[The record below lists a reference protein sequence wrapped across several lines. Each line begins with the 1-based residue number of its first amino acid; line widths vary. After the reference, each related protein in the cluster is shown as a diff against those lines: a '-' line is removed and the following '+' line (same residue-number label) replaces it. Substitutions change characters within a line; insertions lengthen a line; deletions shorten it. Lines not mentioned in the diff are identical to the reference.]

1 MSMDGVGVASGS
13 DGLTTAEAD
22 RRREEYG
29 FNEIS
34 DNAKQWYELLWAQVY
49 GDHWYPN
56 SIPAMMWIAILV
68 CFAIEDWADGG
79 VVLFLHAFNS
89 SLGFYETMKA
99 GDAVAALKDALA
111 PTCNVKR
118 DGEWIRMAAREL
130 VPGDL
135 IILKI
140 GDVVPADGVLCEGG
154 TCDLDQSGLT
164 GESLPVKKSPG
175 DTCYSGTVVKRG
187 EQDLIVTHI
196 GEATEM
202 GKGVALIQSV
212 ESKGQVEVIMNK
224 ITLFLLVFAVVMN
237 VLLVI
242 VEVTE
247 KETLHVCNN
256 GEEIQGCSKSES
268 RKIIS
273 NFVVLMVAAIPIAT
287 PVVVTA
293 TMAIGARKMAQAQ
306 AVVTKLSAIE
316 ELAGMTVLCSDK
328 TGTLTKN
335 ELTIDTPYMMS
346 GFDWEDMIFKAALA
360 AKAVDPDAI
369 DKVVRNTVKDKERLL
384 QYEELDF
391 LPFDPV
397 AKRTEATVKGP
408 DGKILKVSKGAP
420 QVIVNMSHNADDIR
434 DEVEEAMEMFA
445 SKGLRPVAVAEQD
458 DQKRWHFMGMMS
470 LFDPPRDDTHIV
482 VESAIR
488 LGASVKMITGD
499 HQLIAKE
506 TCRRL
511 GMGDAILKPDSLEL
525 PEPRLLALIEDVD
538 GFAEVFPE
546 NKFDIVALFQ
556 KNGHITGMT
565 GDGVNDAPALRKAN
579 VGFAV
584 EGATPAA
591 QGAADCILL
600 TPGLSVIITAIQ
612 RSRKIF
618 QRLQNYLIYR
628 VFMSTYLLLFFFVAI
643 SWADLD
649 FPPLLIILMC
659 LILDLSTMSLAYDK
673 VIPSALPNKWN
684 LNKIVGVA
692 LVMGVMATA
701 GTLLFLS
708 GLRNNYFGMS
718 KWQQGYKTRC
728 SYFELGNADGKCFID
743 EYIDD
748 GNVYATSNTRNP
760 YRVWPVPGAMSTCTS
775 TNNLQRGCT
784 VPLNGQPGSGNTFT
798 ECTGTGPSGSCTTAE
813 LNNWAYFTDLD
824 KVPSFG
830 YLGFD
835 RAAGTVNRGPR
846 QYELG
851 FSTETGD
858 SALWDPRVFPYSS
871 AVENTAIFLLLCLTT
886 QLSVLSARVD
896 GWFYTRRPGYL
907 LLGIISAEMILTT
920 VTAAAMRN
928 YPFWYPN
935 PKKALIRLTGLDGRY
950 IGLCWLW
957 SILLF
962 LIMECA
968 KYAVYKA
975 IELSRFKEIQTAKR
989 TKLKEELRRRMTR
1002 VSRSG
1007 SIVGRPVASS
1017 MSTGSLAPTR
1027 TASVRSA
1034 PISTGGKGE
1043 LHQPLLTAAED
1054 EYAG

>member
-1 MSMDGVGVASGS
+1 MMTMDQVGGS
-13 DGLTTAEAD
+13 DGLTENEAAA
-22 RRREEYG
+22 RREEYG
-29 FNEIS
+29 FNEIKDRS
-34 DNAKQWYELLWAQVY
+34 KKWPELLWNQIY

-56 SIPAMMWIAILV
+56 SIPAMMWIAIII

-99 GDAVAALKDALA
+99 GDAVAALKSALA
-111 PTCNVKR
+111 PVCNVKR
-118 DGEWIRMAAREL
+118 DGNWKRIAAREL

-135 IILKI
+135 VILKI
-140 GDVVPADGVLCEGG
+140 GDVVPADGVLMEGG

-187 EQDLIVTHI
+187 EQDMVVTHI
-196 GEATEM
+196 GEMTEM

-212 ESKGQVEVIMNK
+212 DSKGQVEVIMNN
-224 ITLFLLVFAVVMN
+224 ITLFLLCFAVIMN

-242 VEVTE
+242 VEVTDTS
-247 KETLHVCNN
+247 TLHLCKDNI
-256 GEEIQGCSKSES
+256 EIQGCSTSES
-268 RKIIS
+268 KKIIS

-293 TMAIGARKMAQAQ
+293 TMAIGARKMAQAN

-335 ELTIDTPYMMS
+335 ILTIDSPYMFA
-346 GFDWEDMIFKAALA
+346 GFDWEDMIFKGALA

-369 DKVVRNTVKDKERLL
+369 DKVTREAVKDQARLA

-397 AKRTEATVKGP
+397 AKRTEATMRGP

-420 QVIVNMSHNADDIR
+420 QVMVNLSHNADEIR
-434 DEVEEAMEMFA
+434 QEVEEAMEMFA
-445 SKGLRPVAVAEQD
+445 SKGLRPVAVAECVD
-458 DQKRWHFMGMMS
+458 GKWHFMGMMS

-525 PEPRLLALIEDVD
+525 PEARLLQLIEDVD

-584 EGATPAA
+584 EGATAAA

-600 TPGLSVIITAIQ
+600 SPGLSVIITAIE

-628 VFMSTYLLLFFFVAI
+628 VFMSAYLLLFFFVAI
-643 SWADLD
+643 AWADLD

-684 LNKIVGVA
+684 LTKIIIIAV
-692 LVMGVMATA
+692 VMACVATA

-708 GLRNNYFGMS
+708 GLRNNTFGMS
-718 KWQQGYKTRC
+718 TWQRGHNVRC
-728 SYFELGNADGKCFID
+728 HAWDELNRDGECNNID
-743 EYIDD
+743 QHLK
-748 GNVYATSNTRNP
+748 NNNTVTNP
-760 YRVWPVPGAMSTCTS
+760 YRVF
-775 TNNLQRGCT
+775 
-784 VPLNGQPGSGNTFT
+784 PLPGSMDVCSALFKTSKPQTCDMFKLSPCANQSTLSSCGNDRSLNDWVYFDNSSKI
-798 ECTGTGPSGSCTTAE
+798 PS
-813 LNNWAYFTDLD
+813 Y
-824 KVPSFG
+824 G
-830 YLGFD
+830 YAGFNKTVHTSGHKAGLPPLPALG
-835 RAAGTVNRGPR
+835 
-846 QYELG
+846 Y
-851 FSTETGD
+851 STESGD
-858 SALWDPRVFPYSS
+858 QKLFDPRSFPYSS

-896 GWFYTRRPGYL
+896 GWFFTRRPGYL
-907 LLGIISAEMILTT
+907 LLSIISTEMIFTT
-920 VTAAAMRN
+920 ITAAFMRN

-935 PKKALIRLTGLDGRY
+935 PTEGKIRLTGLDGKY
-950 IGLCWLW
+950 IGACWLA
-957 SILLF
+957 SIVIF
-962 LIMECA
+962 LVMEIA
-968 KYAVYKA
+968 KYAVYCA
-975 IELSRFKEIQTAKR
+975 IELSRTNEIQREKR
-989 TKLKEELRRRMTR
+989 TKLKQELRRRMSVR
-1002 VSRSG
+1002 D
-1007 SIVGRPVASS
+1007 RPRVASVGYP
-1017 MSTGSLAPTR
+1017 TGGARSNSLAP
-1027 TASVRSA
+1027 SA
-1034 PISTGGKGE
+1034 IKAPGTELST
-1043 LHQPLLTAAED
+1043 PLLGATED
-1054 EYAG
+1054 EYAS